1 MNKIAPLIQKMI
13 AYNHGDAKR
22 ISHALKVHNYTKT
35 IAILEKV
42 NEYDLFNLENVL
54 LFYMILELKFVRKN
68 IIQLK
73 ENYRKKKGLQLQ
85 EKYWKTWIIKTSTGY
100 CF

>member
-1 MNKIAPLIQKMI
+1 MIYLIWK
-13 AYNHGDAKR
+13 
-22 ISHALKVHNYTKT
+22 
-35 IAILEKV
+35 
-42 NEYDLFNLENVL
+42 VL

-73 ENYRKKKGLQLQ
+73 ENYRKKKGMQLQ
-85 EKYWKTWIIKTSTGY
+85 EKYWKNENK

>member
-1 MNKIAPLIQKMI
+1 MNRIAPLIQKMI

-22 ISHALKVHNYTKT
+22 ISHALKVHNYAKT

-42 NEYDLFNLENVL
+42 NEYDLFNLESAAI
-54 LFYMILELKFVRKN
+54 YMILELKFVRKN

-85 EKYWKTWIIKTSTGY
+85 EKYWKT
-100 CF
+100 